1 MLKKPLSIL
10 LTLALLLSCVCVFSA
25 SADPDPY
32 LIDDFEGYADTAAL
46 QGTWATTNGGTSA
59 LLTDSGKAMSFGYT
73 AWNDI
78 YRAVDFS
85 TAPADAVGLKLNIN
99 SASAVNNVSVK
110 MGYNNGAEYRFVYTM
125 DLKAG
130 DNEILLPFDDA
141 GWTGVAGW
149 GSVGPMKP
157 LSSVKQLMI
166 SSGGGTNTLAIDNIR
181 FLKASE
187 ISDPYSIADFDG
199 YADKT
204 ALEADWESADD
215 ASLDLDGTTA
225 KAGKSLKIAYTNY
238 GNTYMKRLA
247 DALAAPADAA
257 GIGVWIKSSAAT
269 SNLKIRVIYGTDAHR
284 YAIPV
289 TLTEGINEIKLSFDD
304 PAWSRVGGWDAA
316 PAAMPGKTGITA
328 VQFESAGGAYTLNV
342 DDIRF
347 LKESELDGGGDN
359 PPVEVPEEPTL
370 PADPYKLDD
379 FEGYAN
385 SASLGY
391 NSLWADNS
399 GGGCTA
405 KLTLETGTG
414 NVHDGTSMK
423 VEASDTGWMTITRNG
438 VTIPADA
445 TSMTFWARAEAETSL
460 KLEFR
465 LNNNDYKYAP
475 AAPIAIGTEGALY
488 TVYFEDCSYLPGSGG
503 ADKGWIFNE
512 KCLVNAINFMRDG
525 YDALTLYIDDI
536 SFGKE
541 AKPVDPNDPVLKLQ
555 AAIEELPAADKLT
568 VSNIA
573 RIEALY
579 EDYSALSAGDK
590 KRVANRDLLLDAKDL
605 ADTWTDILGDDLD
618 TVLKLGEDIAALPA
632 AVTAADKEAVEA
644 LWKTYAALNAE
655 QQALVP
661 GREALKAAHEALSG
675 SPQTGA
681 ALPAGAGVLALLSA
695 AAFLALRK
703 KKA

>member
-10 LTLALLLSCVCVFSA
+10 LTLALLLSCMCVFSA

-59 LLTDSGKAMSFGYT
+59 LSTDGGKALSFGYT
-73 AWNDI
+73 TWNDI
-78 YRAVDFS
+78 YRTVDFS
-85 TAPADAVGLKLNIN
+85 TAPADAAGLKLNIN
-99 SASAVNNVSVK
+99 SASAVDNVSVK
-110 MGYNNGAEYRFVYTM
+110 MGYNNGAEYRFVYTL

-130 DNEILLPFDDA
+130 DNEVLLPFDDA

-166 SSGGGTNTLAIDNIR
+166 STGGGTNTLVIDNIG

-187 ISDPYSIADFDG
+187 VSDPYVIADFDG
-199 YADKT
+199 YADKA
-204 ALEADWESADD
+204 ALEAAWTSADNS
-215 ASLDLDGTTA
+215 SLDLDSTTA
-225 KAGKSLKIAYTNY
+225 KAGKSLKITYTNW
-238 GNTYMKRLA
+238 GNTYMERLSE
-247 DALAAPADAA
+247 ALAAPADAA
-257 GIGVWIKSSAAT
+257 GIGMWINSSAAT
-269 SNLKIRVIYGTDAHR
+269 SNLKVRLVYGTSEHI
-284 YAIPV
+284 YSTPV
-289 TLTEGINEIKLSFDD
+289 TLTEGVNEIKLSFD
-304 PAWSRVGGWDAA
+304 AALWTRQSGWGSADTAF
-316 PAAMPGKTGITA
+316 PGKTGITG
-328 VQFESAGGAYTLNV
+328 VQFDSAGGEYTIQV

-347 LKESELDGGGDN
+347 LKESELGGGDN

-370 PADPYKLDD
+370 PTDPYKLDD

-391 NSLWADNS
+391 NSLWANNS
-399 GGGCTA
+399 GGECSA
-405 KLTLETGTG
+405 ELTLETGAG
-414 NVHDGTSMK
+414 NVHAGTAMK
-423 VEASDTGWMTITRNG
+423 IDATDKGWMTITRNS
-438 VTIPADA
+438 VSIPADA
-445 TSMTFWARAEAETSL
+445 TSMTFWAKAETATSL

-488 TVYFEDCSYLPGSGG
+488 TVYFEDCAYVPGSGG

-512 KCLVNAINFMRDG
+512 ACLVNAINFSRDG

-541 AKPVDPNDPVLKLQ
+541 TKPIDPNDPVTKLE
-555 AAIEELPAADKLT
+555 AAIDKLPEADKLT
-568 VSNIA
+568 VADMETIN
-573 RIEALY
+573 ALY
-579 EDYSALSAGDK
+579 EEYSALSADDK
-590 KRVANRDLLLDAKDL
+590 KRLSNRGTLLDAKDL
-605 ADTWTDILGDDLD
+605 ADSWTEILGDDLD

-632 AVTAADKEAVEA
+632 TVTAADKETVEA
-644 LWKTYAALNAE
+644 LWKTYSALTAE
-655 QQALVP
+655 QKALVP
-661 GREALKAAHEALSG
+661 GASVLEAAHQALDDN
-675 SPQTGA
+675 PKTGA
-681 ALPAGAGVLALLSA
+681 ALPIGAGVLALLSA
-695 AAFLALRK
+695 GAFLAFRK

>member
-59 LLTDSGKAMSFGYT
+59 LSTDGGKALSFGYT

-78 YRAVDFS
+78 YRTVDFS
-85 TAPADAVGLKLNIN
+85 TAPADAAGLKLNIN
-99 SASAVNNVSVK
+99 SASAVDNVSVK
-110 MGYNNGAEYRFVYTM
+110 MGYNNGAEYRFMYTL

-130 DNEILLPFDDA
+130 DNEVLLPFDDA

-166 SSGGGTNTLAIDNIR
+166 STGGGTNTLVIDNIG

-187 ISDPYSIADFDG
+187 VSDPYVIANFDG
-199 YADKT
+199 YTDK
-204 ALEADWESADD
+204 AELEAAWTSADNS
-215 ASLDLDGTTA
+215 SLDLDSTTA
-225 KAGKSLKIAYTNY
+225 KAGKSLKITYTNW
-238 GNTYMKRLA
+238 GNTYMERLSE
-247 DALAAPADAA
+247 ALAAPADAA
-257 GIGVWIKSSAAT
+257 GIGMWIKSSAAT
-269 SNLKIRVIYGTDAHR
+269 SNLKVRLVYGTSEHI
-284 YAIPV
+284 YSTPV
-289 TLTEGINEIKLSFDD
+289 TLTEGVNEIKLSFD
-304 PAWSRVGGWDAA
+304 AALWTRQSGWGSADAA
-316 PAAMPGKTGITA
+316 FPGKTGITG
-328 VQFESAGGAYTLNV
+328 VQFESSGGAYILNV

-347 LKESELDGGGDN
+347 LKESELGGGDN

-370 PADPYKLDD
+370 PTDPYKLDD

-391 NSLWADNS
+391 NSLWANNS
-399 GGGCTA
+399 GGECSA
-405 KLTLETGTG
+405 KLTLETGAG
-414 NVHDGTSMK
+414 NVHAGTAMK
-423 VEASDTGWMTITRNG
+423 IDATDKGWMTITRNS
-438 VTIPADA
+438 VSIPADA
-445 TSMTFWARAEAETSL
+445 TSMTFWAKAETATSL
-460 KLEFR
+460 KFEFR

-488 TVYFEDCSYLPGSGG
+488 TIYFEDCAYVPGSGG

-512 KCLVNAINFMRDG
+512 VCLVNAINIMRDG
-525 YDALTLYIDDI
+525 YGALTLYIDDI

-541 AKPVDPNDPVLKLQ
+541 TKPIDPNDPVTKLK
-555 AAIEELPAADKLT
+555 AAIDELPEADKLT
-568 VSNIA
+568 VADMKTIN
-573 RIEALY
+573 ALY
-579 EDYSALSAGDK
+579 EEYSALSADDK
-590 KRVANRDLLLDAKDL
+590 KRLSNRGTLLDAKDL
-605 ADTWTDILGDDLD
+605 ADSWTEILGDDLD

-632 AVTAADKEAVEA
+632 TVTAADKETVEA
-644 LWKTYAALNAE
+644 LWKTYSALTAE
-655 QQALVP
+655 QKALVP
-661 GREALKAAHEALSG
+661 GGSVLEAAHQALDDN
-675 SPQTGA
+675 PKTGA
-681 ALPAGAGVLALLSA
+681 ALPIGAGILALLSA
-695 AAFLALRK
+695 GAFLTFRK

>member
-10 LTLALLLSCVCVFSA
+10 LTLALLLSCICVFSA

-59 LLTDSGKAMSFGYT
+59 LSTDGGKALSFGYT

-78 YRAVDFS
+78 YRTVDFS
-85 TAPADAVGLKLNIN
+85 TAPADAAGLKLNIN
-99 SASAVNNVSVK
+99 RASAVNNVSVK
-110 MGYNNGAEYRFVYTM
+110 MGYNSGAEYRFVYTL

-130 DNEILLPFDDA
+130 DNEVLLPFDDA

-166 SSGGGTNTLAIDNIR
+166 STGGGTNTLVIDNVG

-187 ISDPYSIADFDG
+187 VSDPYVIANFDG
-199 YADKT
+199 YADKA
-204 ALEADWESADD
+204 ALEADWESADN
-215 ASLDLDGTTA
+215 SSFDLDSTTV
-225 KAGKSLKIAYTNY
+225 KAGKSLKIAYSNY
-238 GNTYMKRLA
+238 GNTYMKRLT
-247 DALAAPADAA
+247 DPLAAPADAA
-257 GIGVWIKSSAAT
+257 GIGMWINSSAAT
-269 SNLKIRVIYGTDAHR
+269 SNLKVRLIYGTDEHR
-284 YAIPV
+284 YALSVPLV
-289 TLTEGINEIKLSFDD
+289 AGVNEIKLSFDD
-304 PAWSRVGGWDAA
+304 AWERVGGWGSADAA
-316 PAAMPGKTGITA
+316 FPGKTGITA
-328 VQFESAGGAYTLNV
+328 VQFDSSGGEYTIYV

-359 PPVEVPEEPTL
+359 PPPEVPEEPTL
-370 PADPYKLDD
+370 PDDPYKLDD

-391 NSLWADNS
+391 NNLWANNS
-399 GGGCTA
+399 GGECTV
-405 KLTLETGTG
+405 KLTLETG
-414 NVHDGTSMK
+414 DGLAREGSSMK
-423 VEASDTGWMTITRNG
+423 IDATDKGWMTITRNS
-438 VTIPADA
+438 VSIPADA
-445 TSMTFWARAEAETSL
+445 TSITFWAKAETATSL

-475 AAPIAIGTEGALY
+475 ATPIAIGTEGALY
-488 TVYFEDCSYLPGSGG
+488 TIYFEDCAYVPGSGG

-512 KCLVNAINFMRDG
+512 ACLVNAINFMRDG

-541 AKPVDPNDPVLKLQ
+541 TKPIDPNDPVTKLK
-555 AAIEELPAADKLT
+555 AAIDELPEADKLT
-568 VSNIA
+568 VADMETIN
-573 RIEALY
+573 ALY
-579 EDYSALSAGDK
+579 EEYSALSADDK
-590 KRVANRDLLLDAKDL
+590 KRLSNRGTLLDAKDL
-605 ADTWTDILGDDLD
+605 ADSWAEILGDDLD

-632 AVTAADKEAVEA
+632 TVTEADKETVEA
-644 LWKTYAALNAE
+644 LWKTYSALTAE
-655 QQALVP
+655 QKALVP
-661 GREALKAAHEALSG
+661 GGAVLEAAHQALDDN
-675 SPQTGA
+675 PKTGA
-681 ALPAGAGVLALLSA
+681 ALPIGAGVLALLSA
-695 AAFLALRK
+695 GAFLAFRK